1 MPPNVSRSFEPEDIL
16 SFKVVSDIDL
26 SADGRWIVY
35 ALREIDPES
44 DEYVVHLWLLSADGG
59 SPRQLT
65 FGADRNE
72 SARFSP
78 DSTQIAFLS
87 DRNGGKSQLYVMRV
101 DGGEARP
108 MTSLAGGAGEPVWS
122 PDGASIL
129 FAAPVAQKGARTSPK
144 VVTRAL
150 YKNDGAGI
158 VAHRKTHLFVVPA
171 AGGETRQLTSGDVSA
186 SDPAWS
192 PDGRSDVFSRRRTGP
207 RDAHRR
213 DLWLMAADG
222 SALRQVTHTCA
233 TTSLPSWSPDGSRI
247 AFYGPREEGNG
258 RYRLWLVGADGSKER
273 PLISE
278 DMEIAKFPLGRTAP
292 PVWSKD
298 GSEIAVV
305 LGTRSVCEVARIQ
318 VAHGEIRRS
327 ISDDR
332 QITMLSAAPRAG
344 RIAFLW
350 SDTRLCGML
359 GVTSWDGSGQQ
370 RLLNVNQDW
379 AEEHV
384 WPEATLREFESGSGS
399 NRGLLLRPPGGGKG
413 PMPLLVDVHG
423 GPASHVSFGFPYH
436 PYWYAL
442 TTRGWAVLALNPLGS
457 ATFGAEFVEALRGHW
472 GERDLPEHLATVNA
486 LIEEGIADPD
496 RIAIA
501 GKSYG
506 GYMTAWAIGHTR
518 RFRAAICSA
527 PVINLESHLGT
538 SDSGYYVDPYQMRG
552 TLSEMRK
559 RYHDLSPL
567 QYADQAE
574 TPTLILHGE
583 KDQRCPIGQSEEL
596 FTSLICAGKAPVEFV
611 RYPGGN
617 HHLAET
623 GKPSHRVDYNRRI
636 IDWLET
642 HCAMTGQ

>member
-1 MPPNVSRSFEPEDIL
+1 MPSNTSRGFEPEDIL
-16 SFKVVSDIDL
+16 SFRVVSDIDL
-26 SADGRWIVY
+26 SPDGRCIVY
-35 ALREIDPES
+35 ALQEVDAES
-44 DEYVVHLWLLSADGG
+44 DGYAVQLWLLPADGG
-59 SPRQLT
+59 APRQLT
-65 FGADRNE
+65 FGADRNT
-72 SARFSP
+72 SPRFSP
-78 DSTQIAFLS
+78 DSTQVAFLS
-87 DRNGGKSQLYVMRV
+87 NRGGGKSQLYVIRL

-108 MTSLAGGAGEPVWS
+108 LTSLAHGAGEPVWS

-129 FAAPVAQKGARTSPK
+129 FTAPVVEKDARKAPK

-158 VAHRKTHLFVVPA
+158 LAHRETHVFVVPV
-171 AGGETRQLTSGDVSA
+171 AGGKARQLTSGDVNA

-192 PDGRSDVFSRRRTGP
+192 PDGRSIVFSRRRTGP

-222 SALRQVTHTCA
+222 SGLRQLTHACA
-233 TTSLPSWSPDGSRI
+233 TTSLPAWSPDGRRI

-273 PLISE
+273 PLIGE
-278 DMEIAKFPLGRTAP
+278 DMEIAKFPLGRTAAP
-292 PVWSKD
+292 AWSHD
-298 GSEIAVV
+298 GAEIAVV
-305 LGTRSVCEVARIQ
+305 LGTRGVCELARVQ
-318 VAHGEIRRS
+318 VERGEVRKA
-327 ISDDR
+327 ISDER
-332 QITMLSAAPRAG
+332 QITMLSAAPRAK
-344 RIAFLW
+344 RMAFLW
-350 SDTRLCGML
+350 SDTRLCGMI
-359 GVTSWDGSGQQ
+359 GAVSWDGSAEQ
-370 RLLNVNQDW
+370 RLLNVNQAW
-379 AEEHV
+379 AEKHA
-384 WPEATLREFESGSGS
+384 WPEATLREFDCGSGK

-457 ATFGAEFVEALRGHW
+457 STFGAEFVEALRGHW
-472 GERDLPEHLATVNA
+472 GERDLPEHLAAVDA
-486 LIEEGIADPD
+486 LVEEGIADPD
-496 RIAIA
+496 RVAIA

-518 RFRAAICSA
+518 RFRAAVCSA
-527 PVINLESHLGT
+527 PVINLESHFGT
-538 SDSGYYVDPYQMRG
+538 SDSGYYVDPYQMRD
-552 TLSEMRK
+552 TLFEVRK

-567 QYADQAE
+567 HYADQAE

-583 KDQRCPIGQSEEL
+583 KDLRCPIGQSEEL
-596 FTSLICAGKAPVEFV
+596 FTSLICAGKAPVELV

-636 IDWLET
+636 IDWLAT
-642 HCAMTGQ
+642 HCARP